1 MTSQTRAVRRYRGVD
16 AHSDA
21 VAAEAAPDDA
31 LDFDAMF
38 TAHFARVARVV
49 GRVVRDRGRAE
60 DLAVDAFVKWW
71 RHRNMKG
78 ERTVGWLYRVA
89 VRLALDE
96 LRRTTRRSRFE
107 RVIGALR
114 GAPPTPEDL
123 HSARDEQQR
132 VRLVLST
139 LRRRDASLLVLRSD
153 GLAYDEVASA
163 LGLNPA
169 SIGTLISRAQRAFRT
184 EYVRRYGS
192 E

>member
-1 MTSQTRAVRRYRGVD
+1 VD
-16 AHSDA
+16 AHGDA

-38 TAHFARVARVV
+38 AAHFARVARVV

-60 DLAVDAFVKWW
+60 DLAVDAFLKWW
-71 RHRNMKG
+71 RLRGARG
-78 ERTVGWLYRVA
+78 ERTIGWLYRVA

-96 LRRTTRRSRFE
+96 LRRTARRSRFE
-107 RVIGALR
+107 RVIGVLR
-114 GAPPTPEDL
+114 GAPPTPEEL
-123 HSARDEQQR
+123 HTVQDEQQR

-139 LRRRDASLLVLRSD
+139 LRRRDAALLLLRSD
-153 GLAYDEVASA
+153 GLAYDELASA

>member
-1 MTSQTRAVRRYRGVD
+1 VTSQTRAAGRYRGVD
-16 AHSDA
+16 AHGDA
-21 VAAEAAPDDA
+21 VAAEAASDDA

-38 TAHFARVARVV
+38 AAHFARVARVV

-71 RHRNMKG
+71 RHRGAGG
-78 ERTVGWLYRVA
+78 EPTVGWLYRVA

-96 LRRTTRRSRFE
+96 LRRTSRRSRFE
-107 RVIGALR
+107 QIIGMLR
-114 GAPPTPEDL
+114 GTPPTPEDL
-123 HSARDEQQR
+123 HSAQDEQQR
-132 VRLVLST
+132 
-139 LRRRDASLLVLRSD
+139 D
-153 GLAYDEVASA
+153 GLAYDELASA

>member
-1 MTSQTRAVRRYRGVD
+1 VD
-16 AHSDA
+16 AHGDA

-38 TAHFARVARVV
+38 AAHFARVARVV

-71 RHRNMKG
+71 RHRDVRG
-78 ERTVGWLYRVA
+78 ERTIGWLYRVA

-96 LRRTTRRSRFE
+96 LRRTARRSRFE
-107 RVIGALR
+107 RLIGALR
-114 GAPPTPEDL
+114 GAPKTPEEL
-123 HSARDEQQR
+123 QTAQDEQQR
-132 VRLVLST
+132 VRLVLTT
-139 LRRRDASLLVLRSD
+139 LRRRDAALLVLRSD
-153 GLAYDEVASA
+153 GLAYDELASA

-184 EYVRRYGS
+184 EYVRRYGN

>member
-1 MTSQTRAVRRYRGVD
+1 MSEIRAAERYAGVD
-16 AHSDA
+16 AHGDA

-31 LDFDAMF
+31 LDFDTMF
-38 TAHFARVARVV
+38 AAHFTRVARVA

-71 RHRNMKG
+71 RHKDIRG
-78 ERTVGWLYRVA
+78 DRTVGWLYRVA

-96 LRRTTRRSRFE
+96 LRRTARRSRFE
-107 RVIGALR
+107 RIVGALQ
-114 GAPPTPEDL
+114 GAPPTPEDV
-123 HSARDEQQR
+123 HTVQDEQQR
-132 VRLVLST
+132 VRMVLAT
-139 LRRRDASLLVLRSD
+139 LRRRDSSLLLLRSD
-153 GLAYDEVASA
+153 GLTYDELASA